1 MTIDMTKHLLAMF
14 LIEYLLQVSC
24 DIQTEHLQG
33 KFLHFNRFYPIET
46 EGGMEK
52 KHTNGGRKKRGPVI
66 SPGQWPSEACKAEK
80 KETPLRTALVAFSWV
95 MASSPSIFTGGI
107 TCSNLA
113 SFKNCAFNQL
123 KHGISNG
130 NLAHYLLGPKHGI
143 SNSLWPVVFWGPNVK
158 SFIS

>member
-1 MTIDMTKHLLAMF
+1 M
-14 LIEYLLQVSC
+14 SC

-46 EGGMEK
+46 LILALILFAGRNRTEK
-52 KHTNGGRKKRGPVI
+52 RHTNGGRKKRGPVI

-80 KETPLRTALVAFSWV
+80 NETPLRNAFVAFSWV

-113 SFKNCAFNQL
+113 SFKNCSFNQL

-130 NLAHYLLGPKHGI
+130 NLAHYPLGPKHGI